1 MLRMD
6 VHSLQTL
13 SFACRFSDNEIHHK
27 RSRKPVIADDITIAN
42 RAGQHGDTIKVERA
56 AMLDINMDDVIAVV
70 QSIAVELGVI
80 AVFLALAIILTIAV
94 NKRTVKDG
102 AARKLTHSTS
112 WVVTAVAVIASITI
126 MLTGPLNSMIT
137 MATATKHEL
146 SAETIDKTNQLAVNI
161 EREGITLLQNNDNML
176 PLAAGNINVFGWAST
191 NPIYGGTGSGA
202 LSDAYDTTSLLDG
215 LHDAGYQTNDELT
228 KFYTDYSTERGVI
241 SVTSADWTLPEPAA
255 STYTDTLINDA
266 KDFSDTA
273 MVVIGRVGGEG
284 LDLPTDMNKDG
295 VVYNDNSSEY
305 KDFPEGTH
313 YLELSQSEKDM
324 IDLVTSNFDN
334 VVLVY
339 NGANAF
345 EFGFLN
351 DYPQIKSVLWAPHP
365 GQAGFEALGEVLTG
379 EVNPSGRTADTF
391 IDDLTQSPNW
401 NNFGAFQYDNVSEFE
416 VDSARGVRSPK
427 FVNYVEGIYVGYRF
441 YETAADEGLIDY
453 DAAVR
458 YPFGYGLSYTTFDQ
472 QMGDVTY
479 VDGKVS
485 FDVTVT
491 NTGSAAG
498 KDVVE
503 VYYNPP
509 YTDGGIEKS
518 TANLVS
524 YEKTKELAPG
534 ESETVS
540 IEFDDDDM
548 ASYDYQ
554 NAKAYVLEGGD
565 YEISI
570 NEDSHNVIDSATVT
584 VPETITYNTDGNT
597 HNGDQIVAT
606 NVFDDAEGDVTYL
619 SRAGHF
625 ANYDEATAA
634 PTDYSMSDEVKSTFY
649 NIGNYDPTQFDNADD
664 EMPTT
669 GAKNGLRLIDLRGAD
684 YDDAKWDQL
693 LDQLTFDEMDNI
705 IANGGYQNAA
715 IKSIGKIRLSDVD
728 GPAALKDNFTGVSS
742 IGLPANIALACS
754 WNKDLA
760 RQYGETIGDMAHEMQ
775 VSGWYAPSINNH
787 RSAFGGRN
795 FEYFSED
802 PVLTAG
808 LATEQVL
815 GAADRGVYAFTKHFA
830 LNEQETERNGQLCT
844 WSNEQ
849 AIREIY
855 LRPFEEVVKADGDA
869 QAMMGAFNYI
879 GNTYASAHVGLN
891 KTVLRDEWG
900 FKGMLETD
908 YFSGTNYG
916 YQTADQAIRG
926 YTDIML
932 ASTETTNHVT
942 DKSATSLI
950 AMRNAVHNILYTTVN
965 SWRYADGEPADPMPA
980 WQIALIVAD
989 AVLGVV
995 LIGLEA
1001 LVIRRFVVR
1010 RQDASSAK
1018 VQA

>member
-1 MLRMD
+1 
-6 VHSLQTL
+6 
-13 SFACRFSDNEIHHK
+13 
-27 RSRKPVIADDITIAN
+27 
-42 RAGQHGDTIKVERA
+42 
-56 AMLDINMDDVIAVV
+56 MDDVIAVV
-70 QSIAVELGVI
+70 QSIQGELI
-80 AVFLALAIILTIAV
+80 AIAAFIVLALAITIGV
-94 NKRTVKDG
+94 NAKTVKDQ
-102 AARKLTHSTS
+102 AVRKLTHSTS
-112 WVVTAVAVIASITI
+112 WVVVGVAAIASVTI
-126 MLTGPLNSMIT
+126 MLTGPLSSMIT
-137 MATATKHEL
+137 MATADKHEL
-146 SAETIDKTNQLAVNI
+146 TADTIAKTNDLAVDI
-161 EREGITLLQNNDNML
+161 EREGITLLKNDDANL
-176 PLAAGNINVFGWAST
+176 PLKAGRLNVFGWAST

-215 LHDAGYQTNDELT
+215 LHDAGYETNDELT
-228 KFYTDYSTERGVI
+228 DFYTDYRTDRGVI
-241 SVTSADWTLPEPAA
+241 AVTEADWTLPEPAA
-255 STYTDTLINDA
+255 STYSDQLIANA
-266 KDFSDTA
+266 RDFSSDA

-295 VVYNDNSSEY
+295 IVYNDNSADY
-305 KDFPEGTH
+305 QDFPEGTH

-324 IDLVTSNFDN
+324 IDLVTANFDN
-334 VVLVY
+334 VTLVY

-345 EFGFLN
+345 EFGFLD

-365 GQAGFEALGEVLTG
+365 GQAGFEALGEIMTG

-391 IDDLTQSPNW
+391 LTDLTAAPNW
-401 NNFGAFQYDNVSEFE
+401 NNFGAFQYDNVAEFE
-416 VDSARGVRSPK
+416 VESTRGVRSPK

-441 YETAADEGLIDY
+441 WETAADEGLIDY
-453 DAAVR
+453 DALVR

-479 VDGKVS
+479 ADGS
-485 FDVTVT
+485 ITFDVTVT
-491 NTGSAAG
+491 NTGDVAG

-503 VYYNPP
+503 AYVNPP
-509 YTDGGIEKS
+509 YTDGGIEKAS
-518 TANLVS
+518 ANLVV
-524 YEKTKELAPG
+524 YEKTDLLEPG
-534 ESETVS
+534 ESQTVT

-554 NAKAYVLEGGD
+554 NARAYVLEAGD
-565 YEISI
+565 YRVSI
-570 NEDSHNVIDSATVT
+570 NENAHDEIASAVVD
-584 VPETITYNTDGNT
+584 VPETITYDTDDNT
-597 HNGDQIVAT
+597 HNGDATVAT

-619 SRAGHF
+619 SRADHF

-634 PTDYSMSDEVKSTFY
+634 PTDFSMSDEDKATFY
-649 NIGNYDPTQFDNADD
+649 NVGNYDPTAFDDDSD

-669 GAKNGLRLIDLRGAD
+669 GAKNGLRLIDLRGVD
-684 YDDAKWDQL
+684 YDDAKWDKL
-693 LDQLTFDEMDNI
+693 LDQLTFDEMDDI

-742 IGLPANIALACS
+742 IGLPANIVLACS

-808 LATEQVL
+808 LAVEQVL

-869 QAMMGAFNYI
+869 QAIMGAFNYI
-879 GNTYASAHVGLN
+879 GNTYASAHTGLN
-891 KTVLRDEWG
+891 QTVLRDEWG
-900 FKGMLETD
+900 FKGMVETD

-942 DKSATSLI
+942 DHSATSVI
-950 AMRNAVHNILYTTVN
+950 AMRRAAHNILYTTVN

-980 WQIALIVAD
+980 WQIAMIVAD
-989 AVLGVV
+989 VVLAVV
-995 LIGLEA
+995 LIGLEVLA
-1001 LVIRRFVVR
+1001 IKRFVSR
-1010 RQDASSAK
+1010 RKA
-1018 VQA
+1018 